1 MSMSDWTAGL
11 QALNNS
17 INYAASTIAAGAD
30 TKKKIRYARQ
40 QQQILDRENY
50 ERAIEKWNMENE
62 YNEQMYLKYQTP
74 EAQRR
79 MLEEAGYNPEIFASG
94 GSTGGISSAGIAS
107 GGGSSLPSVPT
118 QSFNIPNFADD
129 LMRAS
134 AQVEELAKARDE
146 RLSRRYDIEARRIEN
161 NRKELE
167 YMRELMDSSEDANR
181 LKHESWKRGQEYG
194 AADRIVEAHDMAMK
208 EARRRLTYGVNEE
221 FRRQASFVADLSLK
235 ELQYWLSNEN
245 LTEQQWRRQYRERY
259 GRNPE
264 RNETLGDFLFKLGE
278 DVGFLDLV
286 REVGQ
291 PASSSISPFKE
302 KLRNTS
308 FYHFFDPIGDATRK
322 VIRFKNRFDEY
333 LEKRKTW
340 NRK

>member
-17 INYAASTIAAGAD
+17 INYATSTIAAGAD

-94 GSTGGISSAGIAS
+94 GSTGGISSAGIDS

-161 NRKELE
+161 NRKELQ

-181 LKHESWKRGQEYG
+181 LKHDAWKRGQEYG
-194 AADRIVEAHDMAMK
+194 AVDRIVEAHDMAMK
-208 EARRRLTYGVNEE
+208 EARQRLTYGVSEE
-221 FRRQASFVADLSLK
+221 ARRQSSHAADLNLK
-235 ELQYWLSNEN
+235 ELQYWLSKEN

-264 RNETLGDFLFKLGE
+264 RSDSVGDFLMRLANDTSLLGL
-278 DVGFLDLV
+278 VG
-286 REVGQ
+286 EVGSDSVGGFSDVYNAYFRNED
-291 PASSSISPFKE
+291 PDASPKFLGNPLYIPQLIRRAARKRMRE
-302 KLRNTS
+302 KNASR
-308 FYHFFDPIGDATRK
+308 
-322 VIRFKNRFDEY
+322 
-333 LEKRKTW
+333 
-340 NRK
+340 